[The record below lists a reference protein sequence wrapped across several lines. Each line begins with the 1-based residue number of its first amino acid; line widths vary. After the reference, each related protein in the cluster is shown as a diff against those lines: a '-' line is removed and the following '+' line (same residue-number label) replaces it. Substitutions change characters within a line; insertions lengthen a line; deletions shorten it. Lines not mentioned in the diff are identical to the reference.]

1 MAHHESTLEGD
12 DRVPPVADGDDLHL
26 HWQTSLAYCGLE
38 QQAGLGVLGKAWMKK
53 QGKSEAEIQL
63 QSSRMAAPLLL
74 ELLILLEPF
83 KRIGFSRLRVHRVA

>member
-1 MAHHESTLEGD
+1 MIEFLLSQTEMTYTSTG
-12 DRVPPVADGDDLHL
+12 RHPLHIAAL
-26 HWQTSLAYCGLE
+26 SSKPALVCLVRH
-38 QQAGLGVLGKAWMKK
+38 WMKK